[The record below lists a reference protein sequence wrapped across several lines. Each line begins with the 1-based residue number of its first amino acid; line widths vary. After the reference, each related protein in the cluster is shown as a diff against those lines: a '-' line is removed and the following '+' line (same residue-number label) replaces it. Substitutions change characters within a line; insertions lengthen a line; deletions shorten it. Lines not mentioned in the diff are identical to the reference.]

1 MKAGGKTKLK
11 IAPTYGFGEEGH
23 ADLGVP
29 PNATLLCDLE
39 LVSFTNEKDSW
50 DLKEDEKLDAA
61 EVKKANGNQKAK
73 SQDWGRALRR
83 YEAAKTILASDY
95 KMDDEQKEKCKA
107 IKVVLF
113 TNMAMVHAKA
123 GADDKVL
130 PARAFCL
137 NAAADCLIIALY
149 LPYNCLIIAL

>member
-1 MKAGGKTKLK
+1 MCGRSGGAMNFPD
-11 IAPTYGFGEEGH
+11 APLPLPECLSPTACSLLSCLLATPHLEIH
-23 ADLGVP
+23 ACEARVG
-29 PNATLLCDLE
+29 NCR
-39 LVSFTNEKDSW
+39 
-50 DLKEDEKLDAA
+50 AA
-61 EVKKANGNQKAK
+61 SSMVTARMCV
-73 SQDWGRALRR
+73 GR
-83 YEAAKTILASDY
+83 YDAAKTILASDY
-95 KMDDEQKEKCKA
+95 KMDDEQKEQCKA